1 MRATGRTGAR
11 PPLLTLPVDTMPYKI
26 LLVVL
31 LVALLG
37 WAGTMI
43 VLSLSARRPA
53 DFGLRE
59 GRLAPCPATLNCVC
73 SCAEAGDEHAIAPL
87 TFEGSPDEAWKRLGE
102 VLAEQPRMAVV
113 SETPT
118 YRHVEC
124 TSRVF
129 RFVDDLELLL
139 DREGKKVHVRSAS
152 RVGRSD
158 LGANRRRVEAIR
170 RAFEARRG
178 G

>member
-1 MRATGRTGAR
+1 MR
-11 PPLLTLPVDTMPYKI
+11 YKI
-26 LLVVL
+26 ILVVL

-37 WAGTMI
+37 WAGTM
-43 VLSLSARRPA
+43 VALSLRARRP
-53 DFGLRE
+53 DDLGPRE
-59 GRLAPCPATLNCVC
+59 GRLAPCPATPNCVC
-73 SCAEAGDEHAIAPL
+73 SCAAEGDDHAIAPL
-87 TFEGSPDEAWKRLGE
+87 TFEGSPEEAWKRLGE

-139 DREGKKVHVRSAS
+139 DREAKKIHVRSAS
-152 RVGRSD
+152 RAGRSD
-158 LGANRRRVEAIR
+158 LGVNRRRVEAIR
-170 RAFEARRG
+170 QAFEAR
-178 G
+178 

>member
-1 MRATGRTGAR
+1 MR
-11 PPLLTLPVDTMPYKI
+11 YKI
-26 LLVVL
+26 ILVIL

-37 WAGTMI
+37 WAGTM
-43 VLSLSARRPA
+43 VALSLKARRP
-53 DFGLRE
+53 DDLGPRE
-59 GRLAPCPATLNCVC
+59 GRLAACPATPNCVC

-87 TFEGSPDEAWKRLGE
+87 AFEGSPDEAWKRLGE

-113 SETPT
+113 SETET
-118 YRHVEC
+118 YRHVEF
-124 TSRVF
+124 TSLVF

-139 DREGKKVHVRSAS
+139 DREGKRIHVRSAS

-170 RAFEARRG
+170 RAFEG
-178 G
+178 P